1 MVRDDNFVT
10 SYSLFA
16 TIVSSVIGISVFS
29 YASDLCNAVGNDGWI
44 VIIISALISFL
55 LIYIMCSIIR
65 LNNYNEFHKIIDDNF
80 GTVLGKIIALSFIIY
95 NIIYISNGLRVFIE
109 EIKLYL
115 LQKTPTEFLVIIT
128 AIVGSYIIR
137 GELDTLVKFNEVA
150 FWISFI
156 PVIFLLIFAIYQG
169 DFTNLLPVLQAKP
182 INYIT
187 ATWTTITRFKGIEIV
202 FLLLP
207 FMKKN
212 KKTSKVLAN
221 SLFFICIF
229 YILIV
234 VLSVA
239 MFSSEQVKLMLWPG
253 ITMIK
258 SINIPGTFVERWEG
272 IIMAVWV
279 LFFFTTFTNSY
290 YFSADVLKDI
300 LNMEDIKLSALLIIP
315 FVYIIAI
322 YPENVAEVTDIGKN
336 LMPLLFI
343 LNIVVVP
350 IILFIVSKLKSN
362 KKKRPYSK

>member
-1 MVRDDNFVT
+1 MRDDNFVT

-29 YASDLCNAVGNDGWI
+29 YASDLSNTVGNDGWI

-55 LIYIMCSIIR
+55 LIYIMSSIVR
-65 LNNYNEFHKIIDDNF
+65 LNNYNEFYKVVDDNF
-80 GTVLGKIIALSFIIY
+80 GTVLGKVIALSFIIY

-128 AIVGSYIIR
+128 VIVGSYIIR

-182 INYIT
+182 TNYIT
-187 ATWTTITRFKGIEIV
+187 TTWTTITRFKGIEIV
-202 FLLLP
+202 FLMLP
-207 FMKKN
+207 FMKKK
-212 KKTSKVLAN
+212 KKTLKVLVN

-272 IIMAVWV
+272 IIMAIWV

-290 YFSADVLKDI
+290 YFSADLLKDI

-315 FVYIIAI
+315 FVYIISI

-336 LMPLLFI
+336 LMPILFI
-343 LNIVVVP
+343 LNIVVIP
-350 IILFIVSKLKSN
+350 IILFIVSKFKSN
-362 KKKRPYSK
+362 KNKRPYSK